1 MTCRPVTEPSPSH
14 EPREQ
19 LSNESVDTG
28 GGQHSV
34 HVFVVDDAGD
44 PVTGENVA
52 VHFSDTGVP
61 GTLSHQY
68 TDVEGHA
75 EFVCEH
81 AAEPR
86 HVGIVVRG
94 QSFGPYTAENGAE
107 YTVEISRE

>member
-1 MTCRPVTEPSPSH
+1 M
-14 EPREQ
+14 
-19 LSNESVDTG
+19 SNESVDIG
-28 GGQHSV
+28 GSQHAV

-44 PVTGENVA
+44 PVTGEDVA
-52 VHFSDTGVP
+52 VHFSSTGVP

-75 EFVCEH
+75 EFVCEYP
-81 AAEPR
+81 AEPR

>member
-1 MTCRPVTEPSPSH
+1 MNRESTCQTRASTLV
-14 EPREQ
+14 
-19 LSNESVDTG
+19 

-34 HVFVVDDAGD
+34 HVFVVDDTGD

-68 TDVEGHA
+68 TDVESHA
-75 EFVCEH
+75 EFLLEH

-86 HVGIVVRG
+86 HGKIVVRG
-94 QSFGPYTAENGAE
+94 QSFGPYTVEKEAR
-107 YTVEISRE
+107 YTVEISDE